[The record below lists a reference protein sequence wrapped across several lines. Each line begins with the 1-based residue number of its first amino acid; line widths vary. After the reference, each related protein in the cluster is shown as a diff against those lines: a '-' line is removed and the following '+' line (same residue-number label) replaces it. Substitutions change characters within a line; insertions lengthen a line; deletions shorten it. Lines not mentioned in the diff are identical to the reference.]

1 MPTHSPLDIIYA
13 QPGTHL
19 KRTANLDIGFLR
31 RSDVVALCSLFRIR
45 NAETLLREVCL
56 SGKGRVRPPF
66 PGCTWI
72 RFFQHLVDLLQ
83 GETFG
88 LRHKEVRKG
97 KTDTAE
103 TTPHEEDVRSKIGI
117 ALSSTHQIRCDG
129 CDDLI
134 EDVSQRELEKL
145 LGRE

>member
-1 MPTHSPLDIIYA
+1 MPTHNPLDIIYA

-19 KRTANLDIGFLR
+19 KRTANLDIDFLR

-56 SGKGRVRPPF
+56 GGKGRVRPPF
-66 PGCTWI
+66 PGRTWI
-72 RFFQHLVDLLQ
+72 RFFQHLVDLFQ

-103 TTPHEEDVRSKIGI
+103 TTPHEEDV
-117 ALSSTHQIRCDG
+117 
-129 CDDLI
+129 
-134 EDVSQRELEKL
+134 
-145 LGRE
+145 